1 LLGLDYKLDTTN
13 IELHIDL
20 LKDCSE
26 ALRDELNHIG
36 DELIKH
42 LEPLFEENP
51 EIRAIVDEM
60 LIDANKSKYLA
71 HLKR

>member
-1 LLGLDYKLDTTN
+1 
-13 IELHIDL
+13 L
-20 LKDCSE
+20 LKDCSG
-26 ALRDELNHIG
+26 ALREELNHIG

-51 EIRAIVDEM
+51 EIRTIVDEM